1 MMDMH
6 GKCPTTFYLPLK
18 EKSLSVS
25 RNNDMFLPL
34 SYQDKDVFSTYFI
47 VGLESLGRENWQKKL
62 KAPCWE
68 KKNKLFV
75 SDKFLHMEN
84 LKESTETTIREKNGH

>member
-1 MMDMH
+1 M
-6 GKCPTTFYLPLK
+6 
-18 EKSLSVS
+18 
-25 RNNDMFLPL
+25 
-34 SYQDKDVFSTYFI
+34 
-47 VGLESLGRENWQKKL
+47 GLESLGRENWQKKW

-84 LKESTETTIREKNGH
+84 LKDSTETTIREKQPFTNKSARCQVK